1 MQQQVVVKKF
11 TADQSLSFMRKIKHW
26 TFAPA
31 IAVNYEQNDLNTDI
45 QITDN
50 NSQIMLGEEYIN
62 DTHNS
67 QLNLALRLAIS
78 WEKAKWKINVNTPYN
93 LYYFHMNQQEAQT
106 EKYNFKQS
114 FNPSAG
120 LTYLLN
126 SRNEFSTSFSERL
139 SFGDLNNLY
148 SGY

>member
-1 MQQQVVVKKF
+1 
-11 TADQSLSFMRKIKHW
+11 
-26 TFAPA
+26 
-31 IAVNYEQNDLNTDI
+31 TDI

-148 SGY
+148 SGYIISEYRNMRRYNARLLQTNNKSGRVEYNYKNTLK